1 MNDVYIIGV
10 GMIPFGK
17 YIEKSVKTLTAEA
30 VADVLQDAD
39 MTVKPIQAVW
49 YSNSLWGYYE
59 NQHLIRG
66 EVALYPLGFSGLPI
80 INVEN
85 ACASASTALHGAWM
99 SIKAGLYECVL
110 AVGVEKL
117 YNEDREKMFASFSTG
132 VDVEHIKEH
141 FEMWDKVK
149 ERVNIK
155 IPQQAEVEA
164 GKSKSAF
171 MDIYAGMSHWHM
183 AKYGS
188 TQKQL
193 AVIASKNHRH
203 GAMNPKAQIRR
214 EMSVEEV
221 LADKLIS
228 WPLTRSMCAPIGDGA
243 AAAILCSA
251 SFLRKHNIKKVVKI
265 RASVLG
271 TGMDR
276 DIDGEDIGFR
286 LSRKAYEMAGVG
298 PEDINV
304 AEVHDATAFGELHQ
318 TEALGFCPEGEGGI
332 IAELG
337 ATSLGGR
344 IPLNPS
350 GGLESRGHPIGASG
364 LGQIYELVLQL
375 RGEAGKRQVENAR
388 LALAENG
395 GGNIGYEE
403 AAMCIHILE
412 KV

>member
-1 MNDVYIIGV
+1 MDDVYIIGV

-17 YIEKSVKTLTAEA
+17 YIEKSVNTLTAEA

-49 YSNSLWGYYE
+49 YSNSLWGYYT
-59 NQHLIRG
+59 NQHCIRG
-66 EVALYPLGFSGLPI
+66 QVALRPLGFSGLPI
-80 INVEN
+80 VNVEN

-99 SIKAGLYECVL
+99 SIKAGLYDCVL
-110 AVGVEKL
+110 AIGAEKL

-132 VDVEHIKEH
+132 VDVDNIKEH
-141 FEMWDKVK
+141 FEMWDRVK
-149 ERVNIK
+149 ENVNIE
-155 IPQQAEVEA
+155 IPQQAELEA

-171 MDIYAGMSHWHM
+171 MDVYASMSHWHM
-183 AKYGS
+183 ARFGS
-188 TQKQL
+188 TQHQL
-193 AVIASKNHRH
+193 AVIASKNHH
-203 GAMNPKAQIRR
+203 YGAMNPKAQIRR
-214 EMSVEEV
+214 EMTVDEV

-228 WPLTRSMCAPIGDGA
+228 WPLTRSMCAPTGDGA

-251 SFLRKHNIKKVVKI
+251 SFLRKNNIKRAVKI
-265 RASVLG
+265 RASILG
-271 TGMDR
+271 TGTNR
-276 DIDGEDIGFR
+276 DIDGDDIGFR
-286 LSRKAYEMAGVG
+286 VSRKAYEMAGVG
-298 PEDINV
+298 PEDINM

-318 TEALGFCPEGEGGI
+318 TEAVGFCAEGEGGI
-332 IAELG
+332 LAESG
-337 ATSLGGR
+337 ATSLGGK
-344 IPLNPS
+344 IPVNTS

-412 KV
+412 RV

>member
-17 YIEKSVKTLTAEA
+17 YLEKSVKTLTAEA

-110 AVGVEKL
+110 AVGAEKL
-117 YNEDREKMFASFSTG
+117 YNEDREKMFASFFTG
-132 VDVEHIKEH
+132 VDIEHIKEH

-188 TQKQL
+188 TQNQL

-251 SFLRKHNIKKVVKI
+251 SFLRKHNIKKAVKI

-271 TGMDR
+271 TGTDR

-375 RGEAGKRQVENAR
+375 RGEAGKRQVKNAR

-412 KV
+412 RV

>member
-1 MNDVYIIGV
+1 MDNVYIIGV

-17 YIEKSVKTLTAEA
+17 YIEKSVNTLTAEA
-30 VADVLQDAD
+30 VTDVLQDAD
-39 MTVKPIQAVW
+39 MTVEPIQAAW
-49 YSNSLWGYYE
+49 YSNSLWGYYT

-66 EVALYPLGFSGLPI
+66 QVALCPLGFSGLPI
-80 INVEN
+80 VNVEN
-85 ACASASTALHGAWM
+85 ACASASTALHGAWT
-99 SIKAGLYECVL
+99 SIKAGLYDCVL
-110 AVGVEKL
+110 AIGAEKL

-149 ERVNIK
+149 EKVNIK

-164 GKSKSAF
+164 GNKSAF
-171 MDIYAGMSHWHM
+171 MDIYAGMCHWHM
-183 AKYGS
+183 ARFGS
-188 TQKQL
+188 TQHQL
-193 AVIASKNHRH
+193 AVIASKNHHH

-214 EMSVEEV
+214 EMTIDEV

-228 WPLTRSMCAPIGDGA
+228 WPLTRPMCAPIGDGA
-243 AAAILCSA
+243 AAAILCSE
-251 SFLRKHNIKKVVKI
+251 SFLRKNNIKRAVKI

-271 TGMDR
+271 TGTNR
-276 DIDGEDIGFR
+276 DIDGVDIGFR
-286 LSRKAYEMAGVG
+286 VSSKAYEMAGVG
-298 PEDINV
+298 PDDINV

-318 TEALGFCPEGEGGI
+318 TEVVGFCPEGEGGI
-332 IAELG
+332 LAESG
-337 ATSLGGR
+337 ATSLGGK
-344 IPLNPS
+344 IPVNTS

-412 KV
+412 RV